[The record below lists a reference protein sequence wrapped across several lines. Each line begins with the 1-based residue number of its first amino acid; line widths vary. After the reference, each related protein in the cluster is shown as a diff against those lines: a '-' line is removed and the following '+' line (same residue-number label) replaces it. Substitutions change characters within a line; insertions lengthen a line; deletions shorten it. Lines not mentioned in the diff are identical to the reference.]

1 VVCAFGRGRRPGF
14 WKGGAVGDGEKGSD
28 NPGVIAPPPLIYA
41 AGLAAGLLANRLRPT
56 PLLPGAL
63 SKVLGW
69 PLVAGGIS
77 LGLWGFREM
86 RRAGTNVDPYHPT
99 TAIVEAGPY
108 AFTRNPLYVGMAL
121 VYAGVSARANALPAA
136 LLLPVVLHLVDRGVV
151 KREERYL
158 EGKFGEEYR
167 RYKGR
172 VRRWI

>member
-1 VVCAFGRGRRPGF
+1 M
-14 WKGGAVGDGEKGSD
+14 GEGNEEKAD
-28 NPGVIAPPPLIYA
+28 NPGVLAPPPLIYA
-41 AGLAAGLLANRLRPT
+41 VALVAGLLANRPRPT
-56 PLLPGAL
+56 PFLSRAL

-69 PLVAGGIS
+69 PLVVGGLV

-99 TAIVEAGPY
+99 TAIVAGGPY

-121 VYAGVSARANALPAA
+121 IYAGISARANALPAA
-136 LLLPVVLHLVDRGVV
+136 LLLPVVLHLVDRGVI

-158 EGKFGEEYR
+158 EGKFGDEYLQ
-167 RYKGR
+167 YKGR

>member
-1 VVCAFGRGRRPGF
+1 MSDSDRNGR
-14 WKGGAVGDGEKGSD
+14 D
-28 NPGVIAPPPLIYA
+28 NPGVIAPPPLIFA
-41 AGLAAGLLANRLRPT
+41 GGLAAGLLLNRLRPT
-56 PLLPGAL
+56 PFLPRTL

-69 PLVAGGIS
+69 PLVVGGLL

-108 AFTRNPLYVGMAL
+108 AFTRNPLYMGMAL
-121 VYAGVSARANALPAA
+121 VYFGTSARANVLPAA
-136 LLLPVVLHLVDRGVV
+136 LLLPVVLHLVDRGVI

-158 EGKFGEEYR
+158 EGKFGDEYL

-172 VRRWI
+172 VWRWI

>member
-1 VVCAFGRGRRPGF
+1 MSDSDRNGR
-14 WKGGAVGDGEKGSD
+14 D

-41 AGLAAGLLANRLRPT
+41 AGLAAGLLANRLDPT

-69 PLVAGGIS
+69 PLVAGGLS
-77 LGLWGFREM
+77 LGLWGFREL

-99 TAIVEAGPY
+99 TAIVEGGPY
-108 AFTRNPLYVGMAL
+108 GFTRNPLYVGMAL

-136 LLLPVVLHLVDRGVV
+136 LLLPVVLHLAERGVI

>member
-1 VVCAFGRGRRPGF
+1 MSDGNGR
-14 WKGGAVGDGEKGSD
+14 GSD

-41 AGLAAGLLANRLRPT
+41 GGLVVGLLANRLRPT
-56 PLLPGAL
+56 PFLPEAL
-63 SKVLGW
+63 SKMLGW
-69 PLVAGGIS
+69 PPVVGGLS

-86 RRAGTNVDPYHPT
+86 RRAGTNVDPYRPT

-121 VYAGVSARANALPAA
+121 VYVGLSARANALPAA
-136 LLLPVVLHLVDRGVV
+136 LLLPVVLHLVDRGVI

-158 EGKFGEEYR
+158 EDKFGEEYR

>member
-1 VVCAFGRGRRPGF
+1 MGMSDDPREDA
-14 WKGGAVGDGEKGSD
+14 D
-28 NPGVIAPPPLIYA
+28 NPGVVAPPPLIYA
-41 AGLAAGLLANRLRPT
+41 AGLAAGLLANRMRPT
-56 PLLPGAL
+56 PFLPRAL

-69 PLVAGGIS
+69 PLVAGGLS
-77 LGLWGFREM
+77 LGLWGFGEM
-86 RRAGTNVDPYHPT
+86 RRAGTNVDPYRPT

-136 LLLPVVLHLVDRGVV
+136 LLLPVVLHLVDRGVIE
-151 KREERYL
+151 REERYL
-158 EGKFGEEYR
+158 EGKFGEEYG

>member
-1 VVCAFGRGRRPGF
+1 MGRVERGF
-14 WKGGAVGDGEKGSD
+14 KMSDGNGGGAD
-28 NPGVIAPPPLIYA
+28 NPGVVAPPPLIF
-41 AGLAAGLLANRLRPT
+41 AGALVAGLLLNRLRPT
-56 PLLPGAL
+56 GFLPVRLGRAVGVPMAVGGLL
-63 SKVLGW
+63 
-69 PLVAGGIS
+69 

-108 AFTRNPLYVGMAL
+108 RFTRNPLYVGMAL
-121 VYAGVSARANALPAA
+121 VYGGISARANALPAA
-136 LLLPVVLHLVDRGVV
+136 LLLPFVLHVIHHKVI

-158 EGKFGEEYR
+158 EEKFGDVYL